1 MGKLEKVQRRVTKFI
16 LKTEDCYVSRL
27 KKLNLLSMEK
37 RRLLT
42 DVSFIYIYIYIYIY
56 KAVYGLIDS
65 DRERYVDFYKE
76 TDHHS
81 SFRHNDELAL
91 KMRYGRTNIL
101 GYFHRFVGTWNSLP
115 EYIRRAAS
123 VNSF

>member
-1 MGKLEKVQRRVTKFI
+1 MGKLEKVQRRATKFI

-42 DVSFIYIYIYIYIY
+42 DVSFFIY
-56 KAVYGLIDS
+56 KAVYGLIDI
-65 DRERYVDFYKE
+65 DRERYVHFYKE

-101 GYFHRFVGTWNSLP
+101 KYGYFHRFVGTWNSLP

>member
-1 MGKLEKVQRRVTKFI
+1 MGKLEKVQRRATKFI

-42 DVSFIYIYIYIYIY
+42 DVSFLY
-56 KAVYGLIDS
+56 KAVYGLIDI

-76 TDHHS
+76 TDHHY
-81 SFRHNDELAL
+81 SFRHNDGLAL

-101 GYFHRFVGTWNSLP
+101 KYGYFHRFVGTRNSLP
-115 EYIRRAAS
+115 ENIRGAAS

>member
-1 MGKLEKVQRRVTKFI
+1 MGKLEKVQRRATKFI

-42 DVSFIYIYIYIYIY
+42 DVSFLY
-56 KAVYGLIDS
+56 KAVYGLIDI

-76 TDHHS
+76 TDHHY
-81 SFRHNDELAL
+81 SFRHNDELQSQT
-91 KMRYGRTNIL
+91 KV
-101 GYFHRFVGTWNSLP
+101 VGKAVQLNS
-115 EYIRRAAS
+115 S
-123 VNSF
+123 SF